1 MQPESNTALESL
13 CKSIQTFGSLTMA
26 AENRDKLYR
35 YNDALMQSLYSILE
49 DSDCDETVKMQYFNS
64 TMEQYT
70 AAMKDLFPKLI
81 SAKPPQPEMAMAPML
96 KADPNRYDEIVEVE
110 KFNPYHDNKGR
121 FASASG
127 YASFTYA
134 PGKSKAHDNAIAREK
149 ERQAAAGG
157 ASGDKKED
165 AKPQKPSK
173 KVEDFNED
181 RINEHPENRKVV
193 APGDLKQGKVYI
205 MRSGMDKRKELGTF
219 EYEGTYNT
227 AFGESHRFRNT
238 VDRDL
243 WWGLEAMDFESGTVV
258 EA

>member
-1 MQPESNTALESL
+1 MQPENTALEQL
-13 CKSIQTFGSLTMA
+13 YKSIQTFGTLQME

-35 YNDALMQSLYSILE
+35 YNDALMRSLYSIL
-49 DSDCDETVKMQYFNS
+49 DDCDCDETVKMQYFTA

-70 AAMKDLFPKLI
+70 KAMTELFPKLI
-81 SAKPPQPEMAMAPML
+81 SKKETCIV
-96 KADPNRYDEIVEVE
+96 EIEEVE
-110 KFNPYHDNKGR
+110 KFNPYHDSRGR
-121 FASASG
+121 FASANS
-127 YASFTYA
+127 YASFTYS

-157 ASGDKKED
+157 SSGDKEED
-165 AKPQKPSK
+165 KKPQKPSK

-193 APGDLKQGKVYI
+193 APEDLKQGKVYI

-227 AFGESHRFRNT
+227 AFGEKHRFRNT

-243 WWGLEAMDFESGTVV
+243 WWGLEAMDFDSGTVV